1 MLSRDSFNKEGVGR
15 NLAISY
21 QISEVGEGNL
31 LGNVSSN
38 VTRLSLAQG
47 TGLQ

>member
-15 NLAISY
+15 TLAYLQFPIKFR
-21 QISEVGEGNL
+21 EGNL